1 MGSSTQGALVIPGQ
15 GGAAIGGNVFV
26 GNAMIINGNSSSF
39 DTFIRGAV
47 DDSLF
52 AAFADIAYDQVVIG
66 GNITQANVTLGAKLQ
81 IDSKDSLLLPKGFNA
96 DRPSGIGYTDVAGML
111 RFSLTSNSLEFY
123 NGTGWISPS
132 ISFTVISSTQFSAP
146 SGDPNGNVD
155 GVNAAFTLPT
165 SATTNGVIV
174 TINGV
179 VQLPTT
185 AYSITGAGNDTVT
198 FTEAPA
204 LGDVIDVRI
213 LTTTTAVATLDSP
226 TGYFGL
232 RATNS
237 NVKIVTG
244 PGAANDTVQWVSGG
258 AEVNLRANVTVA
270 SSGSAAVIDSFAA
283 SAYTSAEY
291 TVTASIQG
299 TDIRQM
305 SKVTLVTNGA
315 ATTILQFGD
324 VCTAGNSL
332 VTFSG
337 GFSAGS
343 AQLKAT
349 TTNNNTI
356 FRIAKLYQP
365 L

>member
-1 MGSSTQGALVIPGQ
+1 
-15 GGAAIGGNVFV
+15 
-26 GNAMIINGNSSSF
+26 
-39 DTFIRGAV
+39 
-47 DDSLF
+47 
-52 AAFADIAYDQVVIG
+52 
-66 GNITQANVTLGAKLQ
+66 
-81 IDSKDSLLLPKGFNA
+81 
-96 DRPSGIGYTDVAGML
+96 
-111 RFSLTSNSLEFY
+111 
-123 NGTGWISPS
+123 
-132 ISFTVISSTQFSAP
+132 
-146 SGDPNGNVD
+146 
-155 GVNAAFTLPT
+155 LPT
-165 SATTNGVIV
+165 SATTNGCIV

-185 AYSITGAGNDTVT
+185 AYSITGVGNDTVT

-213 LTTTTAVATLDSP
+213 LTTTAQVATLESA
-226 TGYFGL
+226 TGYFGVKI
-232 RATNS
+232 TDS

-244 PGAANDTVQWVSGG
+244 PSAANNTVSWVSGG

-270 SSGSAAVIDSFAA
+270 SSGSAAVVDSFAA
-283 SAYTSAEY
+283 STYSSAEY

-305 SKVTLVTNGA
+305 SKVTLVTNG
-315 ATTILQFGD
+315 TSTSILQFGD

-337 GFSAGS
+337 GFSSGS

>member
-1 MGSSTQGALVIPGQ
+1 
-15 GGAAIGGNVFV
+15 
-26 GNAMIINGNSSSF
+26 
-39 DTFIRGAV
+39 
-47 DDSLF
+47 
-52 AAFADIAYDQVVIG
+52 
-66 GNITQANVTLGAKLQ
+66 
-81 IDSKDSLLLPKGFNA
+81 
-96 DRPSGIGYTDVAGML
+96 
-111 RFSLTSNSLEFY
+111 
-123 NGTGWISPS
+123 
-132 ISFTVISSTQFSAP
+132 
-146 SGDPNGNVD
+146 
-155 GVNAAFTLPT
+155 
-165 SATTNGVIV
+165 
-174 TINGV
+174 
-179 VQLPTT
+179 
-185 AYSITGAGNDTVT
+185 
-198 FTEAPA
+198 
-204 LGDVIDVRI
+204 
-213 LTTTTAVATLDSP
+213 LTTTTAVTSVDSP
-226 TGYFGL
+226 TGYFGI
-232 RATNS
+232 RTTNS

-244 PGAANDTVQWVSGG
+244 PIAANDTVEWVAGG
-258 AEVNLRANVTVA
+258 AEVNRRANVTVA

-305 SKVTLVTNGA
+305 SKVTLVTTGA